1 MSKAS
6 EFPIKSSCGIQKAS
20 DVISGQ
26 ILLPRITQTIMC
38 VTLAIYPFGLIA
50 VTMWS
55 QSIPPIGRASK
66 ILVGMAAL
74 FSLSLVILISRI
86 CKSLQ
91 HEKSKVKL
99 CIALWLSGFLIRL
112 FICVLMQSKPI
123 SDFGECYDY
132 AAGVGYSELIGR
144 FSYLGMY
151 ALTLKAFFQF
161 VPASVLTAQILN
173 CIITAS
179 ISPILFLI
187 VDCVSGKT
195 SLGMAA
201 SGLYLIFPSTVI
213 YTAVPSTEHFSQ
225 FYLALTL
232 LLWCYARKESS
243 PSKFKWILFGATG
256 LSLGAL
262 YCYKELFI
270 VIAPAI
276 IMACICYEIVPLF
289 CHTIK
294 DRRQHWRKIGIIV
307 LQNALIVFVALLVH
321 GIVSRA
327 VQITILGETYT
338 RNSSFAI
345 TAYEGL
351 AQEGQGSWSPEV
363 KQYVADVIA
372 DSATETEANRTLL
385 SELVDQYKSHIDS
398 LFALLEKKF
407 YINWNGEDCYYYW
420 TFSGEG
426 NILQGTTCG
435 EILFAI
441 YPKVFWGMTCLIL
454 AVGTFLEIFR
464 HREKETK
471 QFYYVVSGMLFL
483 FTLALVIMEAQGRYK
498 SSFTP
503 AICIIFAFSL
513 DNMEVL
519 GNSCSEQL
527 IKAVKKEGE

>member
-1 MSKAS
+1 MS
-6 EFPIKSSCGIQKAS
+6 EVPGFPIKSSCSIQKAS

-26 ILLPRITQTIMC
+26 MLLPRITQTIMC
-38 VTLAIYPFGLIA
+38 ATLAIYPFGLIA

-55 QSIPPIGRASK
+55 QSIPSIGRASK
-66 ILVGMAAL
+66 ILVGIAAL
-74 FSLSLVILISRI
+74 LSLSLVILISRI
-86 CKSLQ
+86 CKNLQ

-132 AAGVGYSELIGR
+132 AVGVGHSEQIWK
-144 FSYLGMY
+144 FPYLGMY
-151 ALTLKAFFQF
+151 ALTLKLFFQV
-161 VPASVLTAQILN
+161 VPESVLTAQILN
-173 CIITAS
+173 CIVTACV
-179 ISPILFLI
+179 SPMLFLI
-187 VDCVSGKT
+187 VDCISGKT
-195 SLGMAA
+195 SMAVAA
-201 SGLYLIFPSTVI
+201 SGLYLIFPSMVI

-232 LLWCYARKESS
+232 LLWCYAQKTVV
-243 PSKFKWILFGATG
+243 SKFKWALFGATG
-256 LSLGAL
+256 LSLGML

-270 VIAPAI
+270 IIAPAI
-276 IMACICYEIVPLF
+276 LMACVCYEIFPLF
-289 CHTIK
+289 SRVIK
-294 DRRQHWRKIGIIV
+294 NKKQNWKEIRIIV
-307 LQNALIVFVALLVH
+307 LRNALVIFVALFVH

-327 VQITILGETYT
+327 VKITILGETYT

-351 AQEGQGSWSPEV
+351 AQEGQGSWSSEV
-363 KQYVADVIA
+363 KQHVADVIA
-372 DSATETEANRTLL
+372 DSATETEANRILL

-398 LFALLEKKF
+398 LLELLEHKF

-471 QFYYVVSGMLFL
+471 QFYYIVSGMLFL

-513 DNMEVL
+513 DNMEML
-519 GNSCSEQL
+519 GNGCSKRL
-527 IKAVKKEGE
+527 IKLVKKEGK